1 MDIKEF
7 ISSFSLKRNENEIQ
21 IDEGASDM
29 GNQTSVKIVKPIVN
43 ENTEFNGSFLTSDL
57 MVKGSISSKFDLCIS
72 GIVDGDIECEGDVSI
87 FGTVNGN
94 ISAQNIVMNQAQI
107 VGNIKAAVNFIQKAG
122 STVTGDID
130 ANCVDINGIINGNI
144 NATGSATFDS
154 LAQVTGNI
162 TAGSISVKEDAVI
175 NGFMHINKEKKNDTE

>member
-1 MDIKEF
+1 MNIKEF

-72 GIVDGDIECEGDVSI
+72 GIVDGDIDKRQLLLGDAVR
-87 FGTVNGN
+87 N
-94 ISAQNIVMNQAQI
+94 
-107 VGNIKAAVNFIQKAG
+107 AAVNAENLGFGTKG
-122 STVTGDID
+122 
-130 ANCVDINGIINGNI
+130 GN
-144 NATGSATFDS
+144 D
-154 LAQVTGNI
+154 
-162 TAGSISVKEDAVI
+162 
-175 NGFMHINKEKKNDTE
+175 KNYKYYILFNSHYD